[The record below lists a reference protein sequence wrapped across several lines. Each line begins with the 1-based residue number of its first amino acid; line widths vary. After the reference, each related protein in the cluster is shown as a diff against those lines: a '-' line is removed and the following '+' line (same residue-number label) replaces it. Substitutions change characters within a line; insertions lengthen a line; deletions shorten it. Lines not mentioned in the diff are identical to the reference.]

1 MSKDPQTAV
10 PLQIQAL
17 FNRLQARLGG
27 GLADVAASLLAAAEE
42 APGRFS
48 HEWQLFWQEV
58 ELEAERLANPAE
70 AAGHGFETSSSDLQ
84 QQIDN
89 LRARVASLGN
99 KLDA

>member
-1 MSKDPQTAV
+1 MVVGNDEAIRRDKRGAAAAQVDDGV
-10 PLQIQAL
+10 E
-17 FNRLQARLGG
+17 RRLGEVG
-27 GLADVAASLLAAAEE
+27 QLLC
-42 APGRFS
+42 G
-48 HEWQLFWQEV
+48 